1 MVSKPNMFSSD
12 FFLLLEVRG
21 GNLSGTGDSDN
32 LEKSPFALFLK
43 HCILFT
49 AALCRLKPPQ
59 SCECSEVCSDGLRS
73 FNFFFHFLDD
83 VVACLFPVATP
94 HEHTCISVVCEFL
107 SLQPRDSAC
116 GSGHPSLHLSIAAYP
131 DGHRVE
137 LGLMGWMFLP
147 YDSLCLEFAF
157 LSLTIENVKR
167 RGKKK
172 TPTKTCLERNN
183 KQRWI

>member
-1 MVSKPNMFSSD
+1 MFSSD

-73 FNFFFHFLDD
+73 FNFFSLSWMMSWPVCFL
-83 VVACLFPVATP
+83 
-94 HEHTCISVVCEFL
+94 
-107 SLQPRDSAC
+107 
-116 GSGHPSLHLSIAAYP
+116 
-131 DGHRVE
+131 
-137 LGLMGWMFLP
+137 
-147 YDSLCLEFAF
+147 
-157 LSLTIENVKR
+157 
-167 RGKKK
+167 
-172 TPTKTCLERNN
+172 
-183 KQRWI
+183 

>member
-1 MVSKPNMFSSD
+1 M
-12 FFLLLEVRG
+12 
-21 GNLSGTGDSDN
+21 
-32 LEKSPFALFLK
+32 
-43 HCILFT
+43 
-49 AALCRLKPPQ
+49 
-59 SCECSEVCSDGLRS
+59 
-73 FNFFFHFLDD
+73 
-83 VVACLFPVATP
+83 ACLFPVATP

-116 GSGHPSLHLSIAAYP
+116 GSGHPSSHLSIAAYP

-137 LGLMGWMFLP
+137 QGLMGWMFLP

-183 KQRWI
+183 KQ

>member
-1 MVSKPNMFSSD
+1 M
-12 FFLLLEVRG
+12 
-21 GNLSGTGDSDN
+21 
-32 LEKSPFALFLK
+32 
-43 HCILFT
+43 
-49 AALCRLKPPQ
+49 
-59 SCECSEVCSDGLRS
+59 
-73 FNFFFHFLDD
+73 
-83 VVACLFPVATP
+83 ACLFPVATP

-167 RGKKK
+167 REKKN
-172 TPTKTCLERNN
+172 PPKTCLERNN
-183 KQRWI
+183 KQ